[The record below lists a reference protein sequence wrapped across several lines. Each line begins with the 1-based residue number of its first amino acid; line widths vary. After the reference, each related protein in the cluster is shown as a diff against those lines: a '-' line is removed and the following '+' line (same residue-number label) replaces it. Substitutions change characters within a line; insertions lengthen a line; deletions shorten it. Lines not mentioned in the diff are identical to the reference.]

1 MTMTPLIE
9 VRDFA
14 RTYGEGESATHA
26 LRGVSFSVYTGEFV
40 AIMGPS
46 GSGKSTLL
54 HLLSFLDRASA
65 GTYRYKGEETTGF
78 DDEQLAD
85 IRKNELGFVF
95 QQFNLMPSASVFEN
109 IMLPLTYTH
118 IKHAERVR
126 MTENVIRRVG
136 LEHRRN
142 HAANKLSGGE
152 KQRVAF
158 GRALVMEP
166 SLILADEPTGNL
178 DSVSGAQIMAFL
190 QQLNDEGHTVLL
202 VTHETETAQHAKRMI
217 KMRDGAIESDEPIR
231 NQFRADGQHLNK

>member
-1 MTMTPLIE
+1 MTSTPLLAIKNLS
-9 VRDFA
+9 
-14 RTYGEGESATHA
+14 RTYGEGDSATHA
-26 LRGVSFSVYTGEFV
+26 LRGVSFTVNEGEFV

-65 GTYRYKGEETTGF
+65 GTYHYKGQETTDF
-78 DDEQLAD
+78 DDDQLAD

-95 QQFNLMPSASVFEN
+95 QQFNLLPLASVFEN
-109 IMLPLTYTH
+109 VMLPLTYTH
-118 IKHAERVR
+118 RKAAERRQLV
-126 MTENVIRRVG
+126 TNVIGRAG
-136 LEHRRN
+136 LEPRTN
-142 HAANKLSGGE
+142 HSANKLSGGE

-158 GRALVMEP
+158 ARALVMEP

-190 QQLNDEGHTVLL
+190 QQLNDEGRTVLL

-217 KMRDGAIESDEPIR
+217 KMRDGAIESDAPIT
-231 NQFRADGQHLNK
+231 NQYRASGTLLHK